1 MKSIADISKETGVES
16 REIYRVMQLQNIIPN
31 KEGKFIRLDKYQE
44 DLIHQYL
51 YYSGKFDK
59 LIIESKINIP
69 EPEPKQNPRIE
80 TFEEF
85 KARTY
90 GKAV

>member
-1 MKSIADISKETGVES
+1 
-16 REIYRVMQLQNIIPN
+16 MQLQNITPN

-51 YYSGKFDK
+51 YYSGKFEE
-59 LIIESKINIP
+59 LIIESKMNV
-69 EPEPKQNPRIE
+69 KE

-85 KARTY
+85 KSRTY
-90 GKAV
+90 GNQNNRS

>member
-1 MKSIADISKETGVES
+1 MKKISQISKEINVNC
-16 REIYRVMQLQNIIPN
+16 REIYRVMQLQNITPN

-51 YYSGKFDK
+51 YYSGKFEE
-59 LIIESKINIP
+59 LIIESKMNV
-69 EPEPKQNPRIE
+69 KE

-85 KARTY
+85 KSRTY
-90 GKAV
+90 GNQNNRS

>member
-1 MKSIADISKETGVES
+1 MKKISQISKETGVES
-16 REIYRVMQLQNIIPN
+16 REIYRVMQLQNITPN
-31 KEGKFIRLDKYQE
+31 KEGKFIRLYKYQE

-51 YYSGKFDK
+51 YYSGKFEE

-69 EPEPKQNPRIE
+69 E

-85 KARTY
+85 KQRTY
-90 GKAV
+90 GKKV